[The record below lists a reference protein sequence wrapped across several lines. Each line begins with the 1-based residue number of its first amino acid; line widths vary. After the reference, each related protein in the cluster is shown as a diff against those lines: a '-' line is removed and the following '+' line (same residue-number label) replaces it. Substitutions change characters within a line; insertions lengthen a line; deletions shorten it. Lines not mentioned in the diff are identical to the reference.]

1 MDLPELKAVLHPGNK
16 ALFLVISLVFCHLIL
31 SCRPSKD
38 EIPYYAGPDF
48 TPYWASGESFSLDT
62 LHTIG
67 PFSFTNQEGALVTNQ
82 AFKGKIYVS
91 SFFFTSCPGICP
103 KLTANLGQVAAAF
116 SDNPDVLFIS
126 HSVTPEID
134 SVSVLKEFALHHGI
148 NSNQWHLVTGNQE
161 EIYSL
166 ARTSYFAEQE
176 IGYQFSTDE
185 FLHTEHFILVDR
197 NGHIRGI
204 YKGTLPIEV
213 EKLIADIGT
222 LLEE

>member
-1 MDLPELKAVLHPGNK
+1 
-16 ALFLVISLVFCHLIL
+16 
-31 SCRPSKD
+31 
-38 EIPYYAGPDF
+38 
-48 TPYWASGESFSLDT
+48 
-62 LHTIG
+62 
-67 PFSFTNQEGALVTNQ
+67 
-82 AFKGKIYVS
+82 
-91 SFFFTSCPGICP
+91 
-103 KLTANLGQVAAAF
+103 
-116 SDNPDVLFIS
+116 
-126 HSVTPEID
+126 
-134 SVSVLKEFALHHGI
+134 VSVLKEFALHHGI

-185 FLHTEHFILVDR
+185 FLHTEHFIMVDR